1 MAVIVIDALSYHDGW
16 ISEENFAK
24 KLHLGGKQVRK
35 MLQFLGNQG
44 FVAREHRRERKQGTK
59 VESVAEQEGMVQ
71 EARQATYV
79 CIDYPYFFDMLR
91 LRLSLAKRQAS
102 QRIDGGEVCLTWH
115 AVLQSCQLLSLERC
129 ICYVH
134 MQLWA
139 SNRWRAAEC
148 TLIATTCMCLSL
160 IHISEPT
167 RPY

>member
-1 MAVIVIDALSYHDGW
+1 MAVILIDALSYHDGW

-79 CIDYPYFFDMLR
+79 CIDYPHFYDMLR

-102 QRIDGGEVCLTWH
+102 QRIDGGAVCMPWH
-115 AVLQSCQLLSLERC
+115 AVAHLCLLVSLSGF
-129 ICYVH
+129 VFH
-134 MQLWA
+134 MQVRA
-139 SNRWRAAEC
+139 SYLCCAVLQC
-148 TLIATTCMCLSL
+148 TLWLHDCF
-160 IHISEPT
+160 
-167 RPY
+167 